1 MKDSLV
7 RGHWRRLVT
16 VSVIV
21 VGVLVTLSL
30 TSGPAAAGP
39 GAAEKAYVD
48 AYIKGLVEIG
58 VITQQQ
64 ADQLRAKAEA
74 AATEAAK
81 VTPAPKKA
89 WSDTT
94 KVGGYLQFR
103 WNDHPDKASSLGKPD
118 NDFQVRRARIK
129 VEAKP
134 TDRLKGTLQIDL
146 PVGDGVVDVKDAY
159 GEYYLGDAKETRVR
173 FGQAKVPFG
182 FQIPQSSSRRL
193 TMERTDLKVMTPG
206 ERDQGAWLM
215 YTPKKLHDRFNELKS
230 HHLGTGDFGFLT
242 AGIFNGQG
250 FNSSEANDSK
260 HFVFRADY
268 PFECGSGR
276 MGQAGV
282 SILTGD
288 YVTGNAE
295 ATANSTTATV
305 PAAAID
311 EHALNFHF
319 YLPPDPWGVQ
329 FEYLTGESAALFTPD
344 ALDPNTWFVGQA
356 DVDAWYG
363 QFHVKAGEDGT
374 AFVRFDEFDGFKKN
388 GLGELPSRNDI
399 ERWSFGYA
407 HDIDS
412 KTELTVQFDS
422 LEKNGKDDDFF
433 GVQMQYKY

>member
-1 MKDSLV
+1 M
-7 RGHWRRLVT
+7 
-16 VSVIV
+16 
-21 VGVLVTLSL
+21 LVTLSL

-48 AYIKGLVEIG
+48 AYMEGLVELG

-64 ADQLRAKAEA
+64 ANQLRARAEA
-74 AATEAAK
+74 AAAEAARAA
-81 VTPAPKKA
+81 PAPKTA
-89 WSDTT
+89 WHDTT
-94 KVGGYLQFR
+94 TVGGYMQFR
-103 WNDHPDKASSLGKPD
+103 WNDHPDRANSLGKPD

-129 VEAKP
+129 VEARP
-134 TDRLKGTLQIDL
+134 TDRVKGTLQIDL

-159 GEYYLGDAKETRVR
+159 GEYYLGDANETRLR

-182 FQIPQSSSRRL
+182 FQVPQSSSLRL
-193 TMERTDLKVMTPG
+193 TMERTDLKSMTPG
-206 ERDQGAWLM
+206 ERDRGAWLM
-215 YTPKKLHDRFNELKS
+215 YTPEKLHDRFNELKS
-230 HHLGTGDFGFLT
+230 DHLGTGDFGFLT
-242 AGIFNGQG
+242 AGVFNGQG
-250 FNSSEANDSK
+250 FNTSEANDGK

-305 PAAAID
+305 PTAEID

-344 ALDPNTWFVGQA
+344 PGDPNTWFVGQA
-356 DVDAWYG
+356 NVDGWYG
-363 QFHVKAGEDGT
+363 QLHYKPCDDGT
-374 AFVRFDEFDGFKKN
+374 AFIRFDDFDGFKKN
-388 GLGELPSRNDI
+388 GLGKLPSRNDT

-407 HDIDS
+407 HDIDPR
-412 KTELTVQFDS
+412 TELTVQFDS
-422 LEKNGKDDDFF
+422 LEKNGTGDDFL
-433 GVQMQYKY
+433 GLQMQYKY